1 MADFNVN
8 ASKQIPVN
16 AAQPNTGDSG
26 GVDVSWTPVT
36 PILQGVGVV
45 NVIANQIFGGDQSV
59 ATAPATQTTTSQ
71 PSALPVDTGIN
82 EEAFNEFSLA
92 FEVPDFFS
100 SFSFGDSTPEQ
111 RGQFAAQNISA
122 NITGE
127 FPSVPYP
134 EYVPSFDINRP
145 ETIAI
150 IYTNFAKE

>member
-26 GVDVSWTPVT
+26 SVDVSWTPVT
-36 PILQGVGVV
+36 PILQGVGIV
-45 NVIANQIFGGDQSV
+45 NVIADQIFGGDETPSPSPV
-59 ATAPATQTTTSQ
+59 AQTNSPQ
-71 PSALPVDTGIN
+71 PPVLPVDTGVN
-82 EEAFNEFSLA
+82 EDVYQDFSLA
-92 FEVPDFFS
+92 FDVPDFS
-100 SFSFGDSTPEQ
+100 VDFSFGDSTPEQ
-111 RGQFAAQNISA
+111 RGQFAAQNIAA

-134 EYVPSFDINRP
+134 EYVPSFDINQLA
-145 ETIAI
+145 TYGD